1 MHSIVS
7 EFPTRILAFE
17 CELLYKCITTIQ
29 VNLNNKISTYPYLLI
44 EINKL
49 ISSVAMDSV
58 DTNAIQNME
67 NEFQENKQ
75 KIAGIETALAQS
87 IPSQERQKLT
97 NERAILLAHNLELRK
112 GQNLVRQLALG
123 KLIIVLLYVC
133 FY

>member
-1 MHSIVS
+1 
-7 EFPTRILAFE
+7 
-17 CELLYKCITTIQ
+17 
-29 VNLNNKISTYPYLLI
+29 
-44 EINKL
+44 
-49 ISSVAMDSV
+49 MDSV